1 MRTSPAAQDAG
12 FRIGRSASSL
22 TEKTVYSDN
31 LPYTASGQ
39 FSATVSSLA
48 PSTTYYYQA
57 FMTVSDG
64 NGGHT
69 EIVSEVKSFTTA
81 SGSSTIDRGYLDTYG
96 MPAVSVLTY
105 SGGTETQGNTSYYAY
120 TTSNSNQMVVSHTFA
135 YNGATRHN
143 YSLLYDKTKHAALWV
158 AFEMNGDTYP
168 WKVSRSDDWEA
179 DPAIPASWQP
189 DLSGAY
195 KESSTYSRGHQCAS
209 NDRRT
214 TTEQTKQTTYF
225 SNMTPQLS
233 GFNSGMWSSLEGDV
247 QKIGNATT
255 GTNMLYVVTGP
266 IFESGYGTTQDKN
279 GMACAIPSKYF
290 KCIMKVSFTNGTPT
304 AAVGAAYLLN
314 HQNSGATR
322 QEVTIDYIEQ
332 LTGFDFFA
340 NVPTAIQNSAEAETH
355 PTSYFPQKATNSTE

>member
-1 MRTSPAAQDAG
+1 MVG
-12 FRIGRSASSL
+12 SL
-22 TEKTVYSDN
+22 DTNTK
-31 LPYTASGQ
+31 
-39 FSATVSSLA
+39 
-48 PSTTYYYQA
+48 YYYKA
-57 FMTVSDG
+57 YMTVWNGTKYVDIESDVY
-64 NGGHT
+64 T
-69 EIVSEVKSFTTA
+69 FTTQ
-81 SGSSTIDRGYLDTYG
+81 SGSGNINRGYLDTYG
-96 MPAVSVLTY
+96 MPSVSVLSY
-105 SGGTETQGNTSYYAY
+105 SGGTETHGSTNYYAY

-135 YNGATRHN
+135 YNGVTMHN

-189 DLSGAY
+189 DLSSAY

-214 TTEQTKQTTYF
+214 TTYQTKQTTYF

-233 GFNSGMWSSLEGDV
+233 GFNGGMWQNLEADV

-255 GTNMLYVVTGP
+255 GSDMLYVVTGP
-266 IFESGYGTTQDKN
+266 IFESGYGTTGDKN

-290 KCIMKVSFTNGTPT
+290 KCIMKVSFVNGVPS

-314 HQNSGATR
+314 HQNSGAVR

-332 LTGFDFFA
+332 LTGFDFFT
-340 NVPTAIQNSAEAETH
+340 NIPLSIQNSAEAETH
-355 PTSYFPQKATNSTE
+355 PTSYFPQKATNTSE

>member
-1 MRTSPAAQDAG
+1 MRTSPAARDAG

-168 WKVSRSDDWEA
+168 WLVSRSDNWKY
-179 DPAIPASWQP
+179 DPAIPADWQP

-195 KESSTYSRGHQCAS
+195 ANSSTYSRGHQCAS

-214 TTEQTKQTTYF
+214 TTDQTKQTNYF

-233 GFNSGMWSSLEGDV
+233 GFNGGMWAQLEGDI
-247 QKIGNATT
+247 QKIGNATS
-255 GTNMLYVVTGP
+255 GTDMLYVVTGP
-266 IFESGYGTTQDKN
+266 IFDANPSTTPDVN
-279 GMACAIPSKYF
+279 GMACAIPAQYF
-290 KCIMKVSFTNGTPT
+290 KCIMKVSFTNGTPS
-304 AAVGAAYLLN
+304 AAIGAAYLMN
-314 HQNSGATR
+314 HQSSGSQR
-322 QEVTIDYIEQ
+322 QLVTIDYIEQ

-340 NVPTAIQNSAEAETH
+340 NMPASLQNAAEAETH
-355 PTSYFPQKATNSTE
+355 PTSDFPQKSTSTSE